1 MFLNKCKTVWSII
14 VIRMPIDINKIKPDF
29 MVVSGYKWCLGPY
42 SLGLAY
48 IDVSSYPQEMQR
60 SYKIFASRCSRC
72 HTLARPIN
80 SDFSADK
87 WQKYVYRMMNK
98 SGSGLTKEISDEII
112 RFLIYDH
119 QIRKI

>member
-1 MFLNKCKTVWSII
+1 MSNMRPVATISI
-14 VIRMPIDINKIKPDF
+14 VIMLILSCLLVVLFYRMSK
-29 MVVSGYKWCLGPY
+29 MVSQIYPAD
-42 SLGLAY
+42 LGLAY

-60 SYKIFASRCSRC
+60 SYKIFASKCSRC

-80 SDFSADK
+80 SDFSAEK

-119 QIRKI
+119 QVRKK

>member
-1 MFLNKCKTVWSII
+1 
-14 VIRMPIDINKIKPDF
+14 
-29 MVVSGYKWCLGPY
+29 MVSQIYPAD
-42 SLGLAY
+42 LGLAY
-48 IDVSSYPQEMQR
+48 IDVSSYRQEMQR

-80 SDFSADK
+80 SDFSAEK

-119 QIRKI
+119 QIRKK